1 MSKPQKPR
9 GVRRGADEVIAYEVG
24 YGRPPVASR
33 FQPGQ
38 CGNPKGRPR
47 KAKSLAAE
55 IERELDAKIIVRE
68 GGIARKLPKRT
79 IISRQL
85 TDSACR
91 GDIRATRTLND
102 IVSHRSKAEMA
113 SPSAEVPAQLP
124 LDQADVTI
132 IAAFAALIRS
142 GCTISDEP
150 TDAAPAQL
158 SAPSGEVDD
167 MTELPPTE
175 TVVH

>member
-9 GVRRGADEVIAYEVG
+9 GVSRGPEEAATYEVG
-24 YGRPPVASR
+24 YGRPPIASR

-47 KAKSLAAE
+47 KVKSLAAE

-91 GDIRATRTLND
+91 GDIRATRTLNQ
-102 IVSHRSKAEMA
+102 IVSHGSKAEMS

-124 LDQADVTI
+124 LAQADVTI

-142 GCTISDEP
+142 GCTISDEL

-158 SAPSGEVDD
+158 SAPSGEVDE
-167 MTELPPTE
+167 MTGSPPNE

>member
-9 GVRRGADEVIAYEVG
+9 DVRRGSSEVATYEVG
-24 YGRPPVASR
+24 YGRPPIASR

-38 CGNPKGRPR
+38 CGNPKGRPC
-47 KAKSLAAE
+47 KVKSLAAE

-91 GDIRATRTLND
+91 GDLRATRTLND
-102 IVSHRSKAEMA
+102 IVSHRSKAEMT
-113 SPSAEVPAQLP
+113 SPSAEAPVQLP
-124 LDQADVTI
+124 LDQADVAI
-132 IAAFAALIRS
+132 IAAFATLIRS

-150 TDAAPAQL
+150 TDKAPAEL
-158 SAPSGEVDD
+158 SSLSVAVDG

-175 TVVH
+175 PVVH